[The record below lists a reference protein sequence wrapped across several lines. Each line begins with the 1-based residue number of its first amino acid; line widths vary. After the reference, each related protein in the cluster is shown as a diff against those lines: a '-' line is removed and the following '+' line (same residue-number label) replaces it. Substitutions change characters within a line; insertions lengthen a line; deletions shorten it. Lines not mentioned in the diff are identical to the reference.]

1 MWITANEFWT
11 IIHGLSLGGL
21 LLMII
26 SAILICL
33 LYMNPG
39 WLTENGKQKNIKILN
54 YGVWLIA
61 VLTWLTVIIGTYIV
75 YPWYRAKPPAGADL
89 ISFPRSFLMAN
100 PKLSGLHT
108 FGMEWK
114 EHIAWLT
121 PILVT
126 AVAFIVIHYGN
137 KLLDNPKILKAL
149 ITIISISVFAIIIA
163 VVLGALIN
171 KAAPVR

>member
-1 MWITANEFWT
+1 MWITTNEFWT

-26 SAILICL
+26 AAILICL

-39 WLTENGKQKNIKILN
+39 WLTESGKQKNLEILK

-61 VLTWLTVIIGTYIV
+61 ILTWATVIIGTYIV

-89 ISFPRSFLMAN
+89 AMFPRSFLMAN

-114 EHIAWLT
+114 EHIAWLP

-126 AVAFIVIHYGN
+126 AVTFIVVYYGSR
-137 KLLDNPKILKAL
+137 LLDHPKILKAL
-149 ITIISISVFAIIIA
+149 ATIIAISVFAIIIA

>member
-1 MWITANEFWT
+1 MMW
-11 IIHGLSLGGL
+11 GKP
-21 LLMII
+21 I
-26 SAILICL
+26 SVG
-33 LYMNPG
+33 Y
-39 WLTENGKQKNIKILN
+39 KILN